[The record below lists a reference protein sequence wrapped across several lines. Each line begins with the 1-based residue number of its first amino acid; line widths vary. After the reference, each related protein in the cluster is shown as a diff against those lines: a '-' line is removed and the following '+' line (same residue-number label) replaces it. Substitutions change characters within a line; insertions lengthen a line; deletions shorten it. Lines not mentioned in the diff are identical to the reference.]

1 VKYVISGGNR
11 CITAHFELYSLKIST
26 RVYFDYYLDDV
37 LCRDLSTR
45 VYFDYYLDDV
55 LCRDYGEIEEIEL
68 LNSVRQFAAL
78 CSQPFTGT
86 ARFYRNCDLH
96 RLPAAETVGSAG
108 LKR

>member
-1 VKYVISGGNR
+1 
-11 CITAHFELYSLKIST
+11 LKI
-26 RVYFDYYLDDV
+26 
-37 LCRDLSTR
+37 STR

>member
-11 CITAHFELYSLKIST
+11 CITAHFELYSLKI
-26 RVYFDYYLDDV
+26 
-37 LCRDLSTR
+37 STR

-86 ARFYRNCDLH
+86 ARFYRNCDLR